1 VTENGS
7 TNSPLKGET
16 EGAISL
22 KKNIDEDIKEALK
35 SKDSLRLGVLRM
47 LKSEIRYKEI
57 DTRSELSD
65 EEVISILSS
74 SIKRRKDSIEQFERG
89 GRDDLVSQEKAELE
103 VILGYMP
110 EQLTEEKLSGIISQA
125 IKEVNASGPSDLGK
139 VMKLIMPQVKGK
151 ADGKLVNQLVS
162 SQLSAESK
170 SDNH

>member
-1 VTENGS
+1 MTE
-7 TNSPLKGET
+7 KGET
-16 EGAISL
+16 EGVISL
-22 KKNIDEDIKEALK
+22 KKKIDEDIKKALK

-65 EEVISILSS
+65 EEVISVLSS

-110 EQLTEEKLSGIISQA
+110 EQLNEEKLSGIISQA

-162 SQLSAESK
+162 SQLSEVSK